1 MFRITPPPTGHNNSS
16 LSSLSQRSLKYR
28 PDIDGLRAIA
38 VISVVLF
45 HAFPD
50 SVFKSGFVGVDV
62 FFVISGFLIST
73 IIFRGMNERMSGRG
87 EGKPFSFID
96 FYSRRVRRIFPS
108 LIFCLLTFLVLGWFV
123 LLPDE
128 YSLFGKH
135 TLGASAYVSNL
146 LLWSEAGDYF
156 QTASQTKPLLHLWSL
171 GIEEQFYLIWPLV
184 LFIAYKLNFNIFTL
198 ALMGAI
204 ASFGF
209 ELHSVKGNPTAAFY
223 SPLLRFWE
231 LMAGSLLAW
240 LKLYKGEM
248 FTNIANKSGPY
259 LSAVLQRDSSKSDS
273 VRLCGNILS
282 VVGLALILTAVF
294 ALDSKDFPGYKAL
307 LPVMGAVLMIAAGK
321 DAFLNRYVLS
331 NRVMV
336 WFGLISYPLYIWH
349 WPFLSFAWI
358 VGGEMPQLK
367 VRIGCVVLAVIM
379 SAVTYYFVEPR
390 LRWGRYGGY
399 KAAGLLSVMVIV
411 GVTGFSIMHH
421 YGYPERVMVESEKTN
436 PRLQYVDQVLK
447 KATGGTPYLDTGPG
461 PALWY
466 MREKEEG
473 KNTIA
478 VLGDSHANSL
488 LPGLLTYESEDDGI
502 VHFANPCAIPLMGV
516 RAGYSE
522 KNRSPAH
529 KQNYL
534 FIEKGFK
541 YVLSHPEIKKVI
553 LTDFIG
559 CFQFWGI
566 SNIEP
571 KSRIEGNDMSSP
583 QEILSDGLS
592 RTFKALSD
600 AGKEV
605 VFVLDVPSFSTDG
618 YDMSRVNACRAKLE
632 FAQLPKLPLRA
643 AFTYKDDVD
652 IEEVCSMPEAENGT
666 AEGHAILEKL
676 VRAESRQYPNM
687 HVVDLSKVFCRNGT
701 CSMIK
706 DGKLLFGDS
715 HHLSK
720 PGALVAA
727 PSIFKAFG
735 DR

>member
-1 MFRITPPPTGHNNSS
+1 
-16 LSSLSQRSLKYR
+16 
-28 PDIDGLRAIA
+28 
-38 VISVVLF
+38 VVLF

-87 EGKPFSFID
+87 LTKPFSFID

-135 TLGASAYVSNL
+135 TMGASAYVSNL

-198 ALMGAI
+198 ALVGAL

-209 ELHSVKGNPTAAFY
+209 ELSSVHDNPTAAFY
-223 SPLLRFWE
+223 SPFLRFWE

-248 FTNIANKSGPY
+248 FTGLANKAGPY
-259 LSAVLQRDSSKSDS
+259 LSAVLQRDSTKTDS

-282 VVGLALILTAVF
+282 VIGLALILTAVF

-321 DAFLNRYVLS
+321 DSFLNRCLLS

-358 VGGEMPQLK
+358 VGGEMPELK
-367 VRIGCVVLAVIM
+367 VRIGCVVLAIVM

-390 LRWGRYGGY
+390 LRWGRFGGY
-399 KAAGLLSVMVIV
+399 KAAGLLSVMVVI
-411 GVTGFSIMHH
+411 GVA
-421 YGYPERVMVESEKTN
+421 GYSVERHDGYTARMNDPEQAVIEAINK
-436 PRLQYVDQVLK
+436 RLDDDNKRCLQLIPDWN
-447 KATGGTPYLDTGPG
+447 LDGEGRRCMFQNGP
-461 PALWY
+461 
-466 MREKEEG
+466 EE
-473 KNTIA
+473 NTIA
-478 VLGDSHANSL
+478 VIGDS
-488 LPGLLTYESEDDGI
+488 
-502 VHFANPCAIPLMGV
+502 FANHLYPGMISQTKGSESVAVFPASCAIPLIGLHTANPDRSHEV
-516 RAGYSE
+516 RIISEGY
-522 KNRSPAH
+522 
-529 KQNYL
+529 
-534 FIEKGFK
+534 K
-541 YVLSHPEIKKVI
+541 YILSHKKITKVI
-553 LTDFIG
+553 LSHNPQCSYHNVKDSMDPENKDFYSIL
-559 CFQFWGI
+559 
-566 SNIEP
+566 
-571 KSRIEGNDMSSP
+571 REGFV
-583 QEILSDGLS
+583 
-592 RTFKALSD
+592 RTFDALIK

-605 VFVLDVPSFSTDG
+605 YVIKSDPVYTNEIYLKCKSSVVRRPGAIPAWLLHSKKTEICTVKQSERLDSKEIYDWNNIANEIAAG
-618 YDMSRVNACRAKLE
+618 YQNINFINLE
-632 FAQLPKLPLRA
+632 
-643 AFTYKDDVD
+643 
-652 IEEVCSMPEAENGT
+652 N
-666 AEGHAILEKL
+666 
-676 VRAESRQYPNM
+676 
-687 HVVDLSKVFCRNGT
+687 VFCTRGT
-701 CSMIK
+701 CSMI
-706 DGKLLFGDS
+706 DDHGVMLYEDLGHLNVRGSIHAARYIFNKLRL
-715 HHLSK
+715 
-720 PGALVAA
+720 
-727 PSIFKAFG
+727 
-735 DR
+735 